1 MENKLNETVNISKQS
16 AWSCLELL
24 TEILDWVEF
33 LDEDTRKQI
42 IALDELVKA
51 LDAEK
56 FITDKKDAVIAERQ
70 REWKERQAKE
80 NAESEGE

>member
-1 MENKLNETVNISKQS
+1 MNNNTETVNITKHS
-16 AWSCLELL
+16 AWACLELL
-24 TEILDWVEF
+24 HDILDWVEF

-56 FITDKKDAVIAERQ
+56 YITDKKDAIIAERQ

-80 NAESEGE
+80 DAESAGE

>member
-1 MENKLNETVNISKQS
+1 MNNNSETVNITKQS
-16 AWSCLELL
+16 AWACLELL

-42 IALDELVKA
+42 IALDELVRV

-56 FITDKKDAVIAERQ
+56 LITDKKDAVIAERQ
-70 REWKERQAKE
+70 REWKERQAQE
-80 NAESEGE
+80 NAESAGA

>member
-1 MENKLNETVNISKQS
+1 
-16 AWSCLELL
+16 LELL

-42 IALDELVKA
+42 IALDELVRV

-56 FITDKKDAVIAERQ
+56 LITDKKDAVIAERQ
-70 REWKERQAKE
+70 KEWKERQAKE
-80 NAESEGE
+80 NAETESEDN

>member
-1 MENKLNETVNISKQS
+1 MNNAQNETVIITKQS
-16 AWSCLELL
+16 AWACMELL
-24 TEILDWVEF
+24 TDILDWVEF

-42 IALDELVKA
+42 IALDELVKQ

-70 REWKERQAKE
+70 REWRERQAQE
-80 NAESEGE
+80 NAESEGA

>member
-1 MENKLNETVNISKQS
+1 MNNAQNETVNITKQS
-16 AWSCLELL
+16 AWACMELL

-42 IALDELVKA
+42 IALDELVRA
-51 LDAEK
+51 LDAER

-70 REWKERQAKE
+70 REWKDRQAKE
-80 NAESEGE
+80 NAESAGE